1 MKLLKQT
8 RDELSC
14 KKYPVYNDCSTASF
28 ISIEKR
34 KVFNK
39 GFDAAADL
47 VFDRIIEALN
57 RFDLEYSLETHPIK
71 AEAKE
76 FANWLIENKER
87 FLK

>member
-39 GFDAAADL
+39 G
-47 VFDRIIEALN
+47 DRK
-57 RFDLEYSLETHPIK
+57 SVV
-71 AEAKE
+71 
-76 FANWLIENKER
+76 
-87 FLK
+87 